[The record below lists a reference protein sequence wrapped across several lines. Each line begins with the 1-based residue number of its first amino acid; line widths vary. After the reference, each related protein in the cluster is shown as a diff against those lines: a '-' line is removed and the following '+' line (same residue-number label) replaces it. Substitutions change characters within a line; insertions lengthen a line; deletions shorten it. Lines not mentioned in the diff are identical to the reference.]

1 MKKILFLSFMA
12 FILAMLLFSCEKAT
26 IDQGSSTKPYNPHSG
41 PVVVKFSTD
50 IIPIFTS
57 KCTGCHGDGGQ
68 TPTLTAASAYASLTA
83 TPGQFINLT
92 NPAASL
98 LYVHITE
105 NPSSHGGGQFPAEGA
120 TILQWIQ
127 QGALNN

>member
-1 MKKILFLSFMA
+1 MKKFLFLSFMA
-12 FILAMLLFSCEKAT
+12 LSLAMLFVSCEKAT
-26 IDQGSSTKPYNPHSG
+26 IDQGSGTVPYDPNAKPTVIS
-41 PVVVKFSTD
+41 FSAD

-68 TPTLTAASAYASLTA
+68 TPTLTAASAYASLT
-83 TPGQFINLT
+83 TVPGQFINLT
-92 NPAASL
+92 NPASSL